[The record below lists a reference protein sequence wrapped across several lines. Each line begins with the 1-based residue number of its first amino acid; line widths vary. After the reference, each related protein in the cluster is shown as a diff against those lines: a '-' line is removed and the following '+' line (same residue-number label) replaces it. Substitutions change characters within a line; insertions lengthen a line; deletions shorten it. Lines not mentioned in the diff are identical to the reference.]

1 MIIFL
6 LLNTTIAMSQKYE
19 TQEYKVVDQIN
30 DVEIR
35 FYPSAPMIKVSS
47 NQSRNNNFGKLFR
60 YIAGNNKSDQKIA
73 MTTPV
78 YMSDNNKT
86 MEFVLPKKFLSS
98 ELPIPEDGNVRTYI
112 SKPKYFAA
120 IKYSG
125 FSNNRKEKNYREE
138 LIKVIQDKNIEII
151 SEHLVLSYDGPTKF
165 YNRRNEII
173 IQVNYSDWEFLN
185 FMFRNLFIF

>member
-1 MIIFL
+1 MKKLMIFFL

-30 DVEIR
+30 DIEIR

-78 YMSDNNKT
+78 YISDNNKT

-98 ELPIPEDGNVRTYI
+98 ELPIPEDGNVETYI

-138 LIKVIQDKNIEII
+138 LIKVIQDNNLEII
-151 SEHLVLSYDGPTKF
+151 SDHLVLSYDGPTKF

-173 IQVNYSDWEFLN
+173 IQVNYSD
-185 FMFRNLFIF
+185 